1 MPEARKT
8 HSLLIVDDEPAILQ
22 GMREKIDWLSYGFNK
37 IATES
42 TLSAALDTAILLR
55 PSLCLLDVC
64 LRREKGYELIEKL
77 NGLGLG
83 SNYIMMS
90 GYSDFAF
97 AQQAMRLGAA
107 DYLLKPVEA
116 AALESAVGRVVT
128 ERLGG
133 EAPKRAESG
142 LEPVLMRPYAEFS
155 PLVQKIFLVVRT
167 EYATALNLKSLAEK
181 FRMNS
186 AYLGQL
192 FLAETAFKFSEYL
205 MMYRLAQ
212 AKELLLNTEDKI
224 ASVAAAVGYDDMS
237 YFYRN
242 FKSFFGQSPSD
253 FRGG

>member
-1 MPEARKT
+1 LPSSSFCAWAK
-8 HSLLIVDDEPAILQ
+8 
-22 GMREKIDWLSYGFNK
+22 K
-37 IATES
+37 IAAEG
-42 TLSAALDTAILLR
+42 TLSAALETAILLE

-64 LRREKGYELIEKL
+64 LGREKGYELIEKL
-77 NGLGLG
+77 NALGIS

-97 AQQAMRLGAA
+97 AQQAMRLGAI

-116 AALESAVGRVVT
+116 NALENAVWRVVT
-128 ERLGG
+128 EFLGG
-133 EAPKRAESG
+133 EAPKHSNG
-142 LEPVLMRPYAEFS
+142 VEPVLRRPFSEFS
-155 PLVQKIFLVVRT
+155 PLVQKILMIVYA
-167 EYATALNLKSLAEK
+167 EYPTALNLKLIAEK

-205 MMYRLAQ
+205 MMYRLTR
-212 AKELLLNTEDKI
+212 AKELLLGTEDKI
-224 ASVAAAVGYDDMS
+224 ASVAVAVGYDDMS

-242 FKSFFGQSPSD
+242 FKSYFGQSHSD